1 MAKIKVTLPIGDVV
15 SMGKLVT
22 FTAPCDCSVADTI
35 VVNGWEFKMV
45 NAVGYTIPEIG
56 DEVFKEGAVV
66 SVILDTEKNQAFL
79 QNGNESY
86 TKLQTL
92 TATVAE
98 QFGLKAD
105 NPPNDVFAFLGMYNL
120 HWWRRRINTASA
132 GWFEKRTLGT
142 STYRM
147 FSAYSPTGGNEQSV
161 QHTENISISQSNGG
175 ISYPNPTSTV
185 IHYNNAQSVHN
196 SYLRGSYIKSSSKSN
211 NRWVYIPPTASIR
224 RYTGRDDDYYVEYEA
239 GQYYEVS
246 SEYKTGGTIGEW
258 EYLFSA
264 DSNAHPKSGIVSGYE
279 YEYIGIPYKNFT
291 SPPIQVAYG
300 KYTGTGTW
308 GESSPNKLTF
318 SFAPKVVFMV
328 QKAYVDSYG
337 VNYHE
342 PIYSGSTEGNAVMV
356 ADTLTESFQS
366 GNGFYE
372 LGYINDEARY
382 SYGKKSKDGKTFYW
396 YFSYDKDRSSSQLN
410 SKGDVYY
417 WVAIG

>member
-1 MAKIKVTLPIGDVV
+1 MQDRTPKYPGRVTLTPVPEQPNTYDMVRADKPTQEGTPLNKANLLQD
-15 SMGKLVT
+15 
-22 FTAPCDCSVADTI
+22 SVA
-35 VVNGWEFKMV
+35 KMY
-45 NAVGYTIPEIG
+45 G
-56 DEVFKEGAVV
+56 
-66 SVILDTEKNQAFL
+66 LL
-79 QNGNESY
+79 ES
-86 TKLQTL
+86 
-92 TATVAE
+92 AI
-98 QFGLKAD
+98 
-105 NPPNDVFAFLGMYNL
+105 PNDVFAFLGKYNL
-120 HWWRRRINTASA
+120 HWWRRRRINTA
-132 GWFEKRTLGT
+132 
-142 STYRM
+142 
-147 FSAYSPTGGNEQSV
+147 
-161 QHTENISISQSNGG
+161 
-175 ISYPNPTSTV
+175 
-185 IHYNNAQSVHN
+185 
-196 SYLRGSYIKSSSKSN
+196 
-211 NRWVYIPPTASIR
+211 
-224 RYTGRDDDYYVEYEA
+224 
-239 GQYYEVS
+239 
-246 SEYKTGGTIGEW
+246 GTIGEW

-328 QKAYVDSYG
+328 QYFNSASGVYG
-337 VNYHE
+337 
-342 PIYSGSTEGNAVMV
+342 PIYSSQKASNAVMV

-410 SKGDVYY
+410 NSGYVYY

>member
-1 MAKIKVTLPIGDVV
+1 M
-15 SMGKLVT
+15 
-22 FTAPCDCSVADTI
+22 
-35 VVNGWEFKMV
+35 
-45 NAVGYTIPEIG
+45 
-56 DEVFKEGAVV
+56 
-66 SVILDTEKNQAFL
+66 
-79 QNGNESY
+79 
-86 TKLQTL
+86 
-92 TATVAE
+92 
-98 QFGLKAD
+98 
-105 NPPNDVFAFLGMYNL
+105 
-120 HWWRRRINTASA
+120 
-132 GWFEKRTLGT
+132 
-142 STYRM
+142 
-147 FSAYSPTGGNEQSV
+147 
-161 QHTENISISQSNGG
+161 
-175 ISYPNPTSTV
+175 
-185 IHYNNAQSVHN
+185 HN
-196 SYLRGSYIKSSSKSN
+196 SYLRGSYIKSSSKN
-211 NRWVYIPPTASIR
+211 DNRWVYIPPTASISR
-224 RYTGRDDDYYVEYEA
+224 RTGRDDDYYVEYDA

-318 SFAPKVVFMV
+318 SFTPKVVFVV
-328 QKAYVDSYG
+328 QYFNSASGVYG
-337 VNYHE
+337 
-342 PIYSGSTEGNAVMV
+342 PIYSSQKASNAVMV

>member
-1 MAKIKVTLPIGDVV
+1 MQDRVPTYPGRV
-15 SMGKLVT
+15 KLIPVLGQENT
-22 FTAPCDCSVADTI
+22 YEMVRADEPTQEGTPLNKANLLQDSVA
-35 VVNGWEFKMV
+35 KMY
-45 NAVGYTIPEIG
+45 G
-56 DEVFKEGAVV
+56 
-66 SVILDTEKNQAFL
+66 LL
-79 QNGNESY
+79 ES
-86 TKLQTL
+86 
-92 TATVAE
+92 AI
-98 QFGLKAD
+98 
-105 NPPNDVFAFLGMYNL
+105 PNDVFAFLGKYNL
-120 HWWRRRINTASA
+120 HWWRRRINT
-132 GWFEKRTLGT
+132 T
-142 STYRM
+142 
-147 FSAYSPTGGNEQSV
+147 
-161 QHTENISISQSNGG
+161 
-175 ISYPNPTSTV
+175 
-185 IHYNNAQSVHN
+185 
-196 SYLRGSYIKSSSKSN
+196 
-211 NRWVYIPPTASIR
+211 
-224 RYTGRDDDYYVEYEA
+224 
-239 GQYYEVS
+239 
-246 SEYKTGGTIGEW
+246 GTIGEW

-318 SFAPKVVFMV
+318 SFTPKVVFVV
-328 QKAYVDSYG
+328 QYFNSASGVYG
-337 VNYHE
+337 
-342 PIYSGSTEGNAVMV
+342 PIYSSQKASNAVMV

>member
-1 MAKIKVTLPIGDVV
+1 MQDRVPTYPGRV
-15 SMGKLVT
+15 KLIPVLGQENT
-22 FTAPCDCSVADTI
+22 YEMVRADEPTQEGTPLNKANLLQDSVA
-35 VVNGWEFKMV
+35 KMY
-45 NAVGYTIPEIG
+45 G
-56 DEVFKEGAVV
+56 
-66 SVILDTEKNQAFL
+66 LL
-79 QNGNESY
+79 ES
-86 TKLQTL
+86 
-92 TATVAE
+92 AI
-98 QFGLKAD
+98 
-105 NPPNDVFAFLGMYNL
+105 PNDVFAFLGKYNL
-120 HWWRRRINTASA
+120 HWWRRRRINTA
-132 GWFEKRTLGT
+132 
-142 STYRM
+142 
-147 FSAYSPTGGNEQSV
+147 
-161 QHTENISISQSNGG
+161 
-175 ISYPNPTSTV
+175 
-185 IHYNNAQSVHN
+185 
-196 SYLRGSYIKSSSKSN
+196 
-211 NRWVYIPPTASIR
+211 
-224 RYTGRDDDYYVEYEA
+224 
-239 GQYYEVS
+239 
-246 SEYKTGGTIGEW
+246 GTIGEW

-318 SFAPKVVFMV
+318 SFAPKVVFVV
-328 QKAYVDSYG
+328 QYFNSASGVYG
-337 VNYHE
+337 
-342 PIYSGSTEGNAVMV
+342 PIYSSQKASNAVMV

>member
-1 MAKIKVTLPIGDVV
+1 MQDRVPTYPGRV
-15 SMGKLVT
+15 KLIPVLGQENT
-22 FTAPCDCSVADTI
+22 YEMVRADEPTQEGTPLNKANLLQDSVA
-35 VVNGWEFKMV
+35 KMY
-45 NAVGYTIPEIG
+45 G
-56 DEVFKEGAVV
+56 
-66 SVILDTEKNQAFL
+66 LL
-79 QNGNESY
+79 ES
-86 TKLQTL
+86 
-92 TATVAE
+92 AI
-98 QFGLKAD
+98 
-105 NPPNDVFAFLGMYNL
+105 PNDVFAFLGKYNL
-120 HWWRRRINTASA
+120 HWWRRRRINTA
-132 GWFEKRTLGT
+132 
-142 STYRM
+142 
-147 FSAYSPTGGNEQSV
+147 
-161 QHTENISISQSNGG
+161 
-175 ISYPNPTSTV
+175 
-185 IHYNNAQSVHN
+185 
-196 SYLRGSYIKSSSKSN
+196 
-211 NRWVYIPPTASIR
+211 
-224 RYTGRDDDYYVEYEA
+224 
-239 GQYYEVS
+239 
-246 SEYKTGGTIGEW
+246 GTIGEW

-328 QKAYVDSYG
+328 QKAHMDSYG

-372 LGYINDEARY
+372 LGYIDDQADD

-396 YFSYDKDRSSSQLN
+396 YFSYTKDRSSSQLN
-410 SKGDVYY
+410 AEGTVYY

>member
-1 MAKIKVTLPIGDVV
+1 MQDRVPTYPGRV
-15 SMGKLVT
+15 KLIPVLGQENT
-22 FTAPCDCSVADTI
+22 YEMVRADEPTQEGTPLNKANLLQDSVA
-35 VVNGWEFKMV
+35 KMY
-45 NAVGYTIPEIG
+45 G
-56 DEVFKEGAVV
+56 
-66 SVILDTEKNQAFL
+66 LL
-79 QNGNESY
+79 ES
-86 TKLQTL
+86 
-92 TATVAE
+92 AI
-98 QFGLKAD
+98 
-105 NPPNDVFAFLGMYNL
+105 PNDVFAFLGKYNL
-120 HWWRRRINTASA
+120 HWWRRRINTA
-132 GWFEKRTLGT
+132 
-142 STYRM
+142 
-147 FSAYSPTGGNEQSV
+147 
-161 QHTENISISQSNGG
+161 
-175 ISYPNPTSTV
+175 
-185 IHYNNAQSVHN
+185 
-196 SYLRGSYIKSSSKSN
+196 
-211 NRWVYIPPTASIR
+211 
-224 RYTGRDDDYYVEYEA
+224 
-239 GQYYEVS
+239 
-246 SEYKTGGTIGEW
+246 GTIGEW

-328 QKAYVDSYG
+328 QYFNSASGVYG
-337 VNYHE
+337 
-342 PIYSGSTEGNAVMV
+342 PIYSSQKASNAVMV

>member
-1 MAKIKVTLPIGDVV
+1 MQDRVPTYPGRVELIPVLGQENTYEMVRADEPTQEGTPLNKANLLQD
-15 SMGKLVT
+15 
-22 FTAPCDCSVADTI
+22 SVA
-35 VVNGWEFKMV
+35 KMY
-45 NAVGYTIPEIG
+45 G
-56 DEVFKEGAVV
+56 
-66 SVILDTEKNQAFL
+66 LL
-79 QNGNESY
+79 ES
-86 TKLQTL
+86 
-92 TATVAE
+92 AI
-98 QFGLKAD
+98 
-105 NPPNDVFAFLGMYNL
+105 PNDVFAFLGKYNL
-120 HWWRRRINTASA
+120 HWWRRRINT
-132 GWFEKRTLGT
+132 T
-142 STYRM
+142 
-147 FSAYSPTGGNEQSV
+147 
-161 QHTENISISQSNGG
+161 
-175 ISYPNPTSTV
+175 
-185 IHYNNAQSVHN
+185 
-196 SYLRGSYIKSSSKSN
+196 
-211 NRWVYIPPTASIR
+211 
-224 RYTGRDDDYYVEYEA
+224 
-239 GQYYEVS
+239 
-246 SEYKTGGTIGEW
+246 GTIGEW

-396 YFSYDKDRSSSQLN
+396 YFSYDKDRSGSQLN
-410 SKGDVYY
+410 SSGSVYY

>member
-1 MAKIKVTLPIGDVV
+1 MQDRVPTYPGRV
-15 SMGKLVT
+15 KLIPVLGQENT
-22 FTAPCDCSVADTI
+22 YEMVRADEPTQEGTPLNKANLLQDSVA
-35 VVNGWEFKMV
+35 KMY
-45 NAVGYTIPEIG
+45 G
-56 DEVFKEGAVV
+56 
-66 SVILDTEKNQAFL
+66 LL
-79 QNGNESY
+79 ES
-86 TKLQTL
+86 
-92 TATVAE
+92 AI
-98 QFGLKAD
+98 
-105 NPPNDVFAFLGMYNL
+105 PNDVFAFLGKYNL
-120 HWWRRRINTASA
+120 HWWRRRINTA
-132 GWFEKRTLGT
+132 
-142 STYRM
+142 
-147 FSAYSPTGGNEQSV
+147 
-161 QHTENISISQSNGG
+161 
-175 ISYPNPTSTV
+175 
-185 IHYNNAQSVHN
+185 
-196 SYLRGSYIKSSSKSN
+196 
-211 NRWVYIPPTASIR
+211 
-224 RYTGRDDDYYVEYEA
+224 
-239 GQYYEVS
+239 
-246 SEYKTGGTIGEW
+246 GTIGEW

-318 SFAPKVVFMV
+318 SFTPKVVFVV
-328 QKAYVDSYG
+328 QYFNSASGVYG
-337 VNYHE
+337 
-342 PIYSGSTEGNAVMV
+342 PIYSSQKASNAVMV

>member
-1 MAKIKVTLPIGDVV
+1 MQDRVPTYPGRV
-15 SMGKLVT
+15 KLIPVLGQENT
-22 FTAPCDCSVADTI
+22 YEMVRADEPTQEGTPLNKANLLQDSVA
-35 VVNGWEFKMV
+35 KMY
-45 NAVGYTIPEIG
+45 G
-56 DEVFKEGAVV
+56 
-66 SVILDTEKNQAFL
+66 LL
-79 QNGNESY
+79 ES
-86 TKLQTL
+86 
-92 TATVAE
+92 AI
-98 QFGLKAD
+98 
-105 NPPNDVFAFLGMYNL
+105 PNDVFAFLGKYNL
-120 HWWRRRINTASA
+120 HWWRRRRINTA
-132 GWFEKRTLGT
+132 
-142 STYRM
+142 
-147 FSAYSPTGGNEQSV
+147 
-161 QHTENISISQSNGG
+161 
-175 ISYPNPTSTV
+175 
-185 IHYNNAQSVHN
+185 
-196 SYLRGSYIKSSSKSN
+196 
-211 NRWVYIPPTASIR
+211 
-224 RYTGRDDDYYVEYEA
+224 
-239 GQYYEVS
+239 
-246 SEYKTGGTIGEW
+246 GTIGEW

-318 SFAPKVVFMV
+318 SFTPKVVFVV
-328 QKAYVDSYG
+328 QYFNSASGVYG
-337 VNYHE
+337 
-342 PIYSGSTEGNAVMV
+342 PIYSSQKASNAVMV

>member
-1 MAKIKVTLPIGDVV
+1 MQDRVPTYPGRV
-15 SMGKLVT
+15 KLIPVLGQENT
-22 FTAPCDCSVADTI
+22 YEMVRADEPTQEGTPLNKANLLQDSVA
-35 VVNGWEFKMV
+35 KMYGLLES
-45 NAVGYTIPEIG
+45 AV
-56 DEVFKEGAVV
+56 
-66 SVILDTEKNQAFL
+66 
-79 QNGNESY
+79 
-86 TKLQTL
+86 
-92 TATVAE
+92 
-98 QFGLKAD
+98 
-105 NPPNDVFAFLGMYNL
+105 PNDIFDFLGKYNL
-120 HWWRRRINTASA
+120 HWWRRRINTAST

-142 STYRM
+142 STYTI

-161 QHTENISISQSNGG
+161 QHTENISINQSNGA

-196 SYLRGSYIKSSSKSN
+196 SYLRGSYIKSSSKN
-211 NRWVYIPPTASIR
+211 DNRWVYIPPTASISR
-224 RYTGRDDDYYVEYEA
+224 RTGRDDDYYVEYDA

-318 SFAPKVVFMV
+318 SFTPKVVFVV
-328 QKAYVDSYG
+328 QYFNSASGVYG
-337 VNYHE
+337 
-342 PIYSGSTEGNAVMV
+342 PIYSSQKASNAVMV

-396 YFSYDKDRSSSQLN
+396 YFSYDKDRSNSQLN